1 MIITIHI
8 HGTGNY
14 KHVSSTV
21 YLFLLSNWGL
31 FSSTFFVSTNYG
43 GMQST
48 YILMSLPFASATTEA
63 FAFVGNLNPNHYY

>member
-1 MIITIHI
+1 MEQEITSMYQVQYIYFFYPI
-8 HGTGNY
+8 GDCSR
-14 KHVSSTV
+14 V
-21 YLFLLSNWGL
+21 L
-31 FSSTFFVSTNYG
+31 FFVSTNYG